1 MTSSVLGGPLG
12 FQPQFTP
19 TGRGGFFTGSPEMYG
34 NIPGRQMLYG
44 QMAQGSLGSFPGGFD
59 FISRLLSGDPEL
71 LQELEA
77 PLRRQFSEET
87 IPALA
92 EEFTNR
98 FGEGA
103 QSSSAYRQRLAQAG
117 TGLAQQIAE
126 QRAGLKQ
133 TGLQYLLGQTQPAL
147 EQRPFDIAPR
157 TPGFLEKLLYGTAG
171 GLGGAGAGFLVGGP
185 VGAVAGGLS
194 GFGAGY
200 GIGANQ

>member
-1 MTSSVLGGPLG
+1 MTPSVLGGPLG

-44 QMAQGSLGSFPGGFD
+44 QMAQGTLGAFPGGFD
-59 FISRLLSGDPEL
+59 FISRLLSGDPAL

-77 PLRRQFSEET
+77 PLRREFSELT

-92 EEFTNR
+92 EEFTNM
-98 FGEGA
+98 GEGA
-103 QSSSAYRQRLAQAG
+103 QSSSAYQQRLAQAG
-117 TGLAQQIAE
+117 TGLAQQLAA
-126 QRAGLKQ
+126 QRAGLRQ

>member
-1 MTSSVLGGPLG
+1 MIPSVLGGPLG

-44 QMAQGSLGSFPGGFD
+44 QMAQGTLGAFPGGFD

-77 PLRRQFSEET
+77 PLRREFSELT

-98 FGEGA
+98 GEGA
-103 QSSSAYRQRLAQAG
+103 QSSSAYQQRLAQAG
-117 TGLAQQIAE
+117 TGLAQQLAA
-126 QRAGLKQ
+126 QRAGLRQ

-157 TPGFLEKLLYGTAG
+157 TPGFLERL
-171 GLGGAGAGFLVGGP
+171 LGGIGGTF
-185 VGAVAGGLS
+185 S
-194 GFGAGY
+194 
-200 GIGANQ
+200 